1 MARIVIDASATLA
14 WLFDEDN
21 AKARVR
27 PILDSSELV
36 APWLWRLEVVNAIL
50 IRERRKLLAETLASR
65 LLQALDELKIDLVGE
80 PADRTV
86 VGLAQSARPYQ
97 LRAYDAVYV
106 DLAIRLRLPLFTRDK
121 NMRAAA
127 KRAGVG
133 LIGNGAS

>member
-14 WLFDEDN
+14 WLFDEEDTN
-21 AKARVR
+21 ARVR

-36 APWLWRLEVVNAIL
+36 APWLWRLEVANAIL
-50 IRERRKLLAETLASR
+50 VRERRKLLAETLASR
-65 LLQALDELKIDLVGE
+65 LLQALDDLKIDLVGE

-86 VGLAQSARPYQ
+86 VELAKSARPYQ
-97 LRAYDAVYV
+97 LCAYDAVYV
-106 DLAIRLRLPLFTRDK
+106 DLAIRLRLPLFTRDN